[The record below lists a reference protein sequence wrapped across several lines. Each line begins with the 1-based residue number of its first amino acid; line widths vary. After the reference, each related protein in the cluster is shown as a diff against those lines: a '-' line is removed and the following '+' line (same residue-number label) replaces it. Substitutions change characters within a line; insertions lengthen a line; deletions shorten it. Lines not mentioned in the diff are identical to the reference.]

1 MAVRESF
8 RTVRWIR
15 TLNLVLQAV
24 LFTTL
29 FGGLNYIARNHPS
42 FRFDLTRHRS
52 YSLSPETLSYVK
64 NLSRPASIVVTTPKE
79 DVAPEIRGL
88 LDEYVHATE
97 ASATGRITLDYIDVY
112 ENRRR
117 ADELKVEQPNVIV
130 LRSADR
136 ERGVPMTDLYRI
148 KNQQREAFQGEQ
160 AITAALLDVSSPEQ
174 LHVYFLVG
182 HGELQPDGTDARG
195 LSKLTAE
202 LRARDFNVDTLEL
215 AVAREIPADANLLV
229 AIGPQTAYTPAEQ
242 EMLRQYLSARAGRL
256 ILCLAAG
263 NVSSSVVPRSL
274 EDLLDDW
281 GVLVD
286 DDIVVDTSPEHVTD
300 TGDLII
306 KGYDA
311 EHPLVQSVFQN
322 RIPLRF
328 GLTRTVRPHPGR
340 TLASGLTVVPVA
352 GTSSTAWGE
361 TDYRRGRAA
370 RDARDIRPIPG
381 IPPKDALGVV
391 VASERVAVR
400 DNLPFSVP
408 GGRLV
413 VFGTDDFIANARVGY
428 FGNFPVFLGAVN
440 WAVDRDPQLSVPAR
454 PIEKFQLALS
464 AGDFMKLRYALLFGL
479 PGGTLLLGLV
489 VYWTRRQ

>member
-15 TLNLVLQAV
+15 TLNLVLQAL

-52 YSLSPETLSYVK
+52 YSLSAETLSYVK
-64 NLSRPASIVVTTPKE
+64 NLGRPIAIIVTTPKD

-97 ASATGRITLDYIDVY
+97 ANATGRITLDYIDVY

-117 ADELKVEQPNVIV
+117 ADELGVEQPNVIV

-136 ERGVPMTDLYRI
+136 QRAVPVTDLYRI
-148 KNQQREAFQGEQ
+148 RNQQRDAFQGEQ

-182 HGELQPDGTDARG
+182 HGELQPDATDARG
-195 LSKLTAE
+195 LSTLTAE
-202 LRARDFNVDTLEL
+202 LRARDFKIDTLEL
-215 AVAREIPADANLLV
+215 AVAREIPPDANLLV
-229 AIGPQTAYTPAEQ
+229 AVGPQTAYTPPEQ

-256 ILCLAAG
+256 ILCLTAG
-263 NVSSSVVPRSL
+263 TGSVARLGL

-286 DDIVVDTSPEHVTD
+286 DDIVVDPSPEHVTD
-300 TGDLII
+300 TGDLIVS
-306 KGYDA
+306 GYDA
-311 EHPLVQSVFQN
+311 EHPVVQGVFQN
-322 RIPLRF
+322 KIPLRF

-340 TLASGLTVVPVA
+340 SLASGLTVVPVA

-361 TDYRRGRAA
+361 TDYRRGRAT
-370 RDARDIRPIPG
+370 RDARDIRPLAG

-413 VFGTDDFIANARVGY
+413 VFGTDDLVSNRRIGY
-428 FGNFPVFLGAVN
+428 FGNLPVFFGAVN

-464 AGDFMKLRYALLFGL
+464 AADFMKLRYTLLFGL
-479 PGGTLLLGLV
+479 PGGTLLVGLM
-489 VYWTRRQ
+489 VYWTRRR